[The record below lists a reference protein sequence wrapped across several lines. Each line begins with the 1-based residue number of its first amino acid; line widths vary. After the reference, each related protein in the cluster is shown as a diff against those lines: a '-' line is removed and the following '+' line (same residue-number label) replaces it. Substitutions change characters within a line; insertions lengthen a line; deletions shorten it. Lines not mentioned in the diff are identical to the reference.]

1 MGLRRNPERERL
13 IYRYWVQGYT
23 IDEISMLTGIPRS
36 SVGYY
41 VKKFN
46 KKYGKNGRLRGKL
59 DSTLMDDESLKMDES
74 KLIGSVMLKA
84 IGCKNLLDAV
94 SSLMREGR
102 YKDLYYLL
110 KSMKLIREALQP
122 LMLTPEEEKVV
133 DKLLKQFAESYLQKS

>member
-1 MGLRRNPERERL
+1 MYK
-13 IYRYWVQGYT
+13 I
-23 IDEISMLTGIPRS
+23 
-36 SVGYY
+36 
-41 VKKFN
+41 
-46 KKYGKNGRLRGKL
+46 
-59 DSTLMDDESLKMDES
+59 
-74 KLIGSVMLKA
+74 KA